1 MQNNTFSTLFVGQNL
16 IKLLE
21 VDSTNNFL
29 KVLVSN
35 SEPLTEGT
43 VIMADKQ
50 FAGRG
55 QQDNVWHAEPGLNLT
70 FSLFLKPSFL
80 PVGKQFLL
88 NMAVSIGIR
97 NALQSFVKEGIRIK
111 WPNDIYFGDQ
121 KMGGVLIEN
130 ILSGSTYKAGIVGI
144 GINVNQDRFDP
155 SKLKSATSLKEILQQ
170 DVNLIE
176 LLAEICSHIEKQYL
190 QLKAGSYQ
198 QLMDDYVSGLY
209 KFNEPAAYRQ
219 NGEVIEGRIIEVTE
233 SGLLGILT
241 NGELKH
247 YNFKEVE
254 FLNYTP

>member
-16 IKLLE
+16 IKLSE

-55 QQDNVWHAEPGLNLT
+55 QQDNIWHTEPGLNLT
-70 FSLFLKPSFL
+70 FSIYLKPSFL

-97 NALQSFVKEGIRIK
+97 NALQRFVKDGIRIK
-111 WPNDIYFGDQ
+111 WPNDIYFGHQ

-130 ILSGSTYKAGIVGI
+130 MLSGSTYKSTIIGI
-144 GINVNQDRFDP
+144 GINVNQLHFD
-155 SKLKSATSLKEILQQ
+155 SRKLKSATSLKEILQQ

-190 QLKAGSYQ
+190 QLKAGGYS
-198 QLMDDYVSGLY
+198 QLKDDYVRGLY
-209 KFNEPAAYRQ
+209 KFNEPAVYRQ
-219 NGEVIEGRIIEVTE
+219 NGEVIEGRITEVTE
-233 SGLLGILT
+233 SGLLGILRA
-241 NGELKH
+241 GELRH
-247 YNFKEVE
+247 YNFKEIE
-254 FLNYTP
+254 FLNNTP

>member
-55 QQDNVWHAEPGLNLT
+55 QQNNVWHAEPGLNLT
-70 FSLFLKPSFL
+70 FSIYLKPSFL
-80 PVGKQFLL
+80 PVSRQFLL

-97 NALQSFVKEGIRIK
+97 NALGLFVKNGVRIK
-111 WPNDIYFGDQ
+111 WPNDIYYGDQ

-130 ILSGSTYKAGIVGI
+130 ILSGATYKTSIIGI
-144 GINVNQDRFDP
+144 GINVNQVHFDP
-155 SKLKSATSLKEILQQ
+155 EQLKKATSLREILQQ

-176 LLAEICSHIEKQYL
+176 LLAEICGHIEKQYL
-190 QLKAGSYQ
+190 QLKSGNYS
-198 QLMDDYVSGLY
+198 QLMEDYVNGLY

-233 SGLLGILT
+233 SGLLGVLT
-241 NGELKH
+241 NGTLKH
-247 YNFKEVE
+247 YNFKEIE
-254 FLNYTP
+254 FLNNKP

>member
-21 VDSTNNFL
+21 VDSTNSFL
-29 KVLVSN
+29 KVLASN

-70 FSLFLKPSFL
+70 FSIYLKPAFL
-80 PVGKQFLL
+80 AVTKQFLL

-97 NALQSFVKEGIRIK
+97 NALQSFVKVGLRIK
-111 WPNDIYFGDQ
+111 WPNDIYYGDQ

-130 ILSGSTYKAGIVGI
+130 ILSGATYKSSIIGI
-144 GINVNQDRFDP
+144 GINVNQRHFDLRQV
-155 SKLKSATSLKEILQQ
+155 KTATSVREILQQ

-190 QLKAGSYQ
+190 RLKAGNDV
-198 QLMDDYVSGLY
+198 QLMEDYVSGLY
-209 KFNEPAAYRQ
+209 KFNEPWMYRQ

-233 SGLLGILT
+233 SGLLGVLI
-241 NGELKH
+241 NGTLKH
-247 YNFKEVE
+247 YNFKEIE
-254 FLNYTP
+254 FLNHTP